1 VKGCLC
7 RTVKPLAS
15 GGDLREQLR
24 NGHFHNEAAESSQDF
39 LNVPALLTKNQLLGK
54 LPRVFLRE
62 QPVEDR
68 QISVGFPQSSD
79 RLPLKHDRWVVFP
92 MFITCQ
98 RIGTVGLGRNSVSS
112 RSRGARASAQNND
125 LHPESPTPG

>member
-1 VKGCLC
+1 MPNCKAFGFRRGLE
-7 RTVKPLAS
+7 
-15 GGDLREQLR
+15 EQLR

-54 LPRVFLRE
+54 LPRAFLRE

-92 MFITCQ
+92 MSVV
-98 RIGTVGLGRNSVSS
+98 RIDFHNVPENRLPDDRHRRLGSKFRFLPQSGCPCL
-112 RSRGARASAQNND
+112 R
-125 LHPESPTPG
+125 TK